1 MWIVDAVTRGR
12 EVEVWGSDAGGRVT
26 RERYDVPCEFLVHA
40 ARSWAAHSLEAMVDD
55 LPAEPCR
62 FNTIHGPRD
71 GYRVFAGRDVALA
84 IERQAG
90 YAVDLYNVDIRYDQ
104 RVFADRGLS
113 PCTPP
118 GGSRWEIH
126 GDPALSVCTVAVEDD
141 PVRDRAISAATVT
154 TGGENTRFSGSE
166 TEVITDLAA
175 FFRSLDPDVIL
186 FPHGDRWVPRI
197 AAASRQG
204 GWDPGLSRTGN
215 LRPFAEKSY
224 WSYGR
229 TVYRSGALIPEGRV
243 LIDTARSFMYRAGG
257 LSGIFL
263 ASRLSGIPPNYSS
276 RFTPGTL
283 ISGYE
288 CYEALRR
295 GLAVPFR
302 KSDPEPPRRQ
312 RRVRAADRGGM
323 IFTPEPGRIG
333 RVHQIDYTS
342 LYPAII
348 IRDNLSPDTTGKR
361 DHQGFL
367 PAVLSPLLDLRHWT
381 KAQKR
386 HDPRFA
392 GMDETLKWMLV
403 TCFGYTGYRNAKFGS
418 ILVHEQITGSAREIL
433 VLTKEIAERLGFEV
447 LHGIVDCIWFRGDPA
462 GTVAAAV
469 EEEVGIPVET
479 ETYDWLVFLPLADGS
494 GAYNRYFG
502 KLEGGG
508 VKMRGIAARRHD
520 TPPYIRRM
528 QEDLLEVMA
537 AARDP
542 ASLDL
547 LEPRVRAVYHRYLD
561 GLGVADPEDL
571 AIHRHISRCR
581 YSRRCLEASALDA
594 YRREGIDPAPG
605 MALEYVVRDA
615 GRLAVDPVWNAESV
629 DRSYYAGLL
638 RKAWTEIACAFSV
651 GKKEMRL
658 D

>member
-1 MWIVDAVTRGR
+1 MWILDAVTRGR
-12 EVEVWGSDAGGRVT
+12 EVEVWGQDTGGRVA
-26 RERYDVPCEFLVHA
+26 RERYDVPGEFLVHA
-40 ARSWAAHSLEAMVDD
+40 PRSWAADVLEAMIDD
-55 LPAEPCR
+55 LPVEACR
-62 FNTIHGPRD
+62 FDTVHGPRD
-71 GYRVFAGRDVALA
+71 GYRIHAGRDVALA
-84 IERQAG
+84 IERQTG
-90 YAVDLYNVDIRYDQ
+90 YAVELYNVDIRYDQ
-104 RVFADRGLS
+104 RVFAGRGLS

-118 GGSRWEIH
+118 GGSRWEIQ
-126 GDPALSVCTVAVEDD
+126 GDPPITVCTVAVEDD
-141 PVRDRAISAATVT
+141 PVRDRVISAATVT
-154 TGGENTRFSGSE
+154 ADGECSRFSGDE
-166 TEVITDLAA
+166 TEVIADLAA
-175 FFRSLDPDVIL
+175 CLNSHDPDVIL
-186 FPHGDRWVPRI
+186 FPHGDRWVPGI
-197 AAASRQG
+197 AAASRDG
-204 GWDPGLSRTGN
+204 GWDPGLSRTGTF
-215 LRPFAEKSY
+215 RPFAEKSY

-243 LIDTARSFMYRAGG
+243 LIDTARSFMYREGG
-257 LSGIFL
+257 LSGIFC

-323 IFTPEPGRIG
+323 IFTPEPGRTG

-348 IRDNLSPDTTGKR
+348 VRDNLSPETLGDR
-361 DHQGFL
+361 DRQGFL
-367 PAVLSPLLDLRHWT
+367 PAVLSPLLDLRHRT
-381 KAQKR
+381 KAQKKQ
-386 HDPRFA
+386 DPRFA
-392 GMDETLKWMLV
+392 GMDSALKWMLV

-418 ILVHEQITGSAREIL
+418 IRVHEQITGSARDIL

-469 EEEVGIPVET
+469 EEAVGIPVET
-479 ETYDWLVFLPLADGS
+479 ETYDWLVFLPQADGS

-528 QEDLLEVMA
+528 QEELLEVMT

-542 ASLDL
+542 ASLDR
-547 LEPRVRAVYHRYLD
+547 LEPRVRAVYDRYLD
-561 GLGVADPEDL
+561 GLAVADPEEL
-571 AIHRHISRCR
+571 AIRRHISRCR
-581 YSRRCLEASALDA
+581 YRRRCLEASAVDA

-615 GRLAVDPVWNAESV
+615 ERWAVDPIWNAEIV
-629 DRSYYAGLL
+629 DLSYYAGLL
-638 RKAWTEIACAFSV
+638 RSAWTEIAFAFS
-651 GKKEMRL
+651 
-658 D
+658 

>member
-1 MWIVDAVTRGR
+1 MWILDAVTRGR
-12 EVEVWGSDAGGRVT
+12 EVEVWGQDAGGRVA
-26 RERYDVPCEFLVHA
+26 RERYDVPGDFLVHA
-40 ARSWAAHSLEAMVDD
+40 PRSWAAHSLEAMIDD

-62 FNTIHGPRD
+62 FDTVHGPRD
-71 GYRVFAGRDVALA
+71 GYRVHAGRDVAVG
-84 IERQAG
+84 IERQTG
-90 YAVDLYNVDIRYDQ
+90 YAVELYNVDIRYDQ
-104 RVFADRGLS
+104 RVFAGRGLA

-118 GGSRWEIH
+118 GGSRWEFQ
-126 GDPALSVCTVAVEDD
+126 GDPPITVCTVAVEDD
-141 PVRDRAISAATVT
+141 PVRDREISAATVT
-154 TGGENTRFSGSE
+154 ADGECTRFSGDE
-166 TEVITDLAA
+166 MEVIADLAA
-175 FFRSLDPDVIL
+175 CLISHDPDVIL

-197 AAASRQG
+197 AAASRDG
-204 GWDPGLSRTGN
+204 GSDPGLSRTGTF
-215 LRPFAEKSY
+215 RPFAEKSY

-243 LIDTARSFMYRAGG
+243 LIDTARSFMYREGG
-257 LSGIFL
+257 LSGIFC

-323 IFTPEPGRIG
+323 IFTPEPGRTG

-348 IRDNLSPDTTGKR
+348 VRDNLSPETLGDRGR
-361 DHQGFL
+361 QGFL
-367 PAVLSPLLDLRHWT
+367 PAVLSPLLDLRHRT
-381 KAQKR
+381 KAQKKQ
-386 HDPRFA
+386 DPRFA
-392 GMDETLKWMLV
+392 GMDSALKWMLV

-418 ILVHEQITGSAREIL
+418 IRVHEQITGSARDIL

-479 ETYDWLVFLPLADGS
+479 ETYDWLVFLPQADGS

-502 KLEGGG
+502 KLEDGG

-537 AARDP
+537 AARNP
-542 ASLDL
+542 ASLDR
-547 LEPRVRAVYHRYLD
+547 LEPRVRAVYDRYLD
-561 GLGVADPEDL
+561 GLAVADPEEL
-571 AIHRHISRCR
+571 AIRRHINRCR
-581 YSRRCLEASALDA
+581 YRRRCLEGSAVEV

-615 GRLAVDPVWNAESV
+615 GRGAVDPIWNAELV
-629 DRSYYAGLL
+629 DQSYYAGLL
-638 RKAWTEIACAFSV
+638 RNAWTEIAFAFS
-651 GKKEMRL
+651 GEKKE
-658 D
+658 